1 MKPILIHYR
10 SQELHEDDIVFIKT
24 IMDNRYLRDR
34 SYISRELC
42 KSWNWVQPKGKLK
55 EYAARDLLLRL
66 EEQGLVALPPRI
78 RPKNNLKPRVLSIA
92 LRRLSHGWESV
103 YGHPVYLAETFVD
116 AARFQGTCCQ
126 AANWMRVGKTPGNAK
141 RGNTYQHHGQMK
153 ELYLYSLQRNM
164 TDSAINRIPL
174 PLPARHPLI
183 SSLQAKRENGLV
195 AENPDIRGF
204 PGNGRNK

>member
-1 MKPILIHYR
+1 KFKTKPVI
-10 SQELHEDDIVFIKT
+10 SKTTKELPLG
-24 IMDNRYLRDR
+24 NRRISIISKNNNRAHTQFLNRTTL
-34 SYISRELC
+34 ISRELC

-116 AARFQGTCCQ
+116 ATRFQVACYQ
-126 AANWMRVGKTPGNAK
+126 AANWMRVGKTLGECK
-141 RGNTYQHHGQMK
+141 TGQYVSVSWTA
-153 ELYLYSLQRNM
+153 ER
-164 TDSAINRIPL
+164 TL
-174 PLPARHPLI
+174 PVFSPE
-183 SSLQAKRENGLV
+183 K
-195 AENPDIRGF
+195 F
-204 PGNGRNK
+204 PEVSCS